1 MIGQN
6 WNKIL
11 FFKNLKIEIIHKF
24 AIKSRNSKDIKLL
37 KPKLYSIK
45 FLYTSR

>member
-1 MIGQN
+1 MIREN

-11 FFKNLKIEIIHKF
+11 LFYKF
-24 AIKSRNSKDIKLL
+24 VIKSRNSKDIKLL